1 MLCAAAV
8 VMLQVLLLH
17 DEESW
22 VRGSAA
28 AALSH
33 LAMGGYAGMQSR
45 IGQTPGAITALVQ
58 VCAVLCCCLLQLLLA
73 ASVSYGQWLAVV
85 VWSLV

>member
-1 MLCAAAV
+1 MLGVAAV

-28 AALSH
+28 AALTH
-33 LAMGGYAGMQSR
+33 LAMGGCAGMQSR
-45 IGQTPGAITALVQ
+45 IGQAPGAITALVQ
-58 VCAVLCCCLLQLLLA
+58 VRTCAVTL
-73 ASVSYGQWLAVV
+73 SVRSCTLPVPGVQ
-85 VWSLV
+85 SSSSSSSSSS

>member
-22 VRGSAA
+22 VRGSA
-28 AALSH
+28 STTC
-33 LAMGGYAGMQSR
+33 
-45 IGQTPGAITALVQ
+45 I
-58 VCAVLCCCLLQLLLA
+58 C
-73 ASVSYGQWLAVV
+73 
-85 VWSLV
+85 